1 MTLPIHSPI
10 LDPTFAPIVVEYTK
24 YLEEVSSCKEAQA
37 LLIALQRGIDKV
49 SHFHTFVFPHNHEQF
64 SRSCFMVER
73 IIKTLLWLK
82 GGYVVYIAGSK
93 EIASFIQQTYST
105 TGKQAFDSLFMA
117 KVYEHPFTVISCN
130 VGEVP
135 PMQEEG
141 IPLGGHLEGYR
152 IGFDAGGSDRKV
164 SAVVNG
170 RSIYSEE
177 VIWNPKL
184 MSDPNYHYQGILE
197 SMKTAA
203 SKMPR
208 VDAIGVSAAGIYI
221 DNKVMAASLF
231 QKVSDKDF
239 EKKIKNLFID
249 IAKELGDIPICVAN
263 DGDVTA
269 LAGAM
274 SLGKNKILGIAMG
287 TSQAAGYIDAC
298 GNITGWLNELAF
310 VPIDIQEHAPMDPW
324 SKDVGTGV
332 SYFSQ
337 DGVIRLANIQGI
349 PLSVIHSPAEQ
360 LAQIQVLVEEGSIK
374 ALQIFETIGTYLG
387 YAIAYY
393 AMFYDIE
400 EVLLLGRVLSGKGG
414 VLIQEHST
422 KVLESL
428 NAFLGKTIHITLPN
442 EATRRVGQSIAA
454 ASLTKIS

>member
-1 MTLPIHSPI
+1 MNEPILSPI
-10 LDPTFAPIVVEYTK
+10 LDPTFAPIVVEYTT
-24 YLEEVSSCKEAQA
+24 YVSEVSTCKDAQRV
-37 LLIALQRGIDKV
+37 LIALKRGDHLV
-49 SHFHTFVFPHNHEQF
+49 SHFETVVYPYHHEQF
-64 SRSCFMVER
+64 SRSCLMVER

-82 GGYVVYIAGSK
+82 GGYVVYIAGSI
-93 EIASFIQQTYST
+93 EIATFIQETYAIS
-105 TGKQAFDSLFMA
+105 GKQAFDASFMA
-117 KVYEHPFTVISCN
+117 RVYEHPFEVVYCTIDK
-130 VGEVP
+130 VP
-135 PMQEEG
+135 PMHEEG

-231 QKVSDKDF
+231 QKVSDEDF
-239 EKKIKNLFID
+239 EKKIKNLFLD

-287 TSQAAGYIDAC
+287 TSQAAGYIDAA

-310 VPIDIQEHAPMDPW
+310 VPIDIQEFAPMDPW
-324 SKDVGTGV
+324 SGDVGTGV

-337 DGVIRLANIQGI
+337 DGVIRLAKIQGI
-349 PLSVIHSPAEQ
+349 PISPIHSPAEQ
-360 LAQIQVLVEEGSIK
+360 LADIQVLVEEGSIK

-393 AMFYDIE
+393 SMFYDID

-414 VLIQEHST
+414 VLIQEHCT
-422 KVLESL
+422 KVLDSL
-428 NAFLGKTIHITLPN
+428 NPFLGKTIHITLPN